1 MVQEKLCGKQMKRGS
16 FDKGAEVILKVLLG
30 FSSAKWFAYN
40 LEDKFTNRNL
50 YDVRF
55 KFI

>member
-30 FSSAKWFAYN
+30 FSSAKWIAYN